1 MPDAPTLNRKY
12 FINLRDEALVDY
24 LKDIKKAPD
33 KRGWNAFIKQQIPS
47 KRDVTANCQSYLKSL
62 NDTCMA
68 LEHDQIWEE
77 EDERDPGLKGNAA
90 N

>member
-12 FINLRDEALVDY
+12 FIDLRDEALHEY
-24 LKDIKKAPD
+24 LKDIKKAPE
-33 KRGWNAFIKQQIPS
+33 KRGWNAFMKQQIPS

-68 LEHDQIWEE
+68 LEHDQIWDD
-77 EDERDPGLKGNAA
+77 EDESDPGLKGSAA
-90 N
+90 K